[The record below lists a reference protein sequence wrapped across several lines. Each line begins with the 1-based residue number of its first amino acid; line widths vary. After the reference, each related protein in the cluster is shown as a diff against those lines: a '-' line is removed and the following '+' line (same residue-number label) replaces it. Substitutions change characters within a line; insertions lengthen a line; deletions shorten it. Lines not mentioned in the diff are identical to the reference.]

1 VGVLTGLVFVGGE
14 VLLDVSFD
22 VARARL
28 VSLIR
33 SGNLLTPSQDAYGD
47 GVAGLAR
54 VGPLGPGLGVSRLVE
69 AKFGAPVT
77 RGDSVV
83 VALRWE
89 AIGPGGGLFP
99 ALDADLT
106 LAPEGQEATALRLA
120 AAYRP
125 PLGALG
131 AQLDRLIL
139 HRAAAATVQG
149 FLGRVGTAITHPA
162 GVAGPAWGNGHRGP
176 SSPPP
181 DAEVS

>member
-1 VGVLTGLVFVGGE
+1 MGVLTGRVFVDGE

-28 VSLIR
+28 ASLIR
-33 SGNLLTPSQDAYGD
+33 GGNLLTPSQDAYGD

-54 VGPLGPGLGVSRLVE
+54 VGPLGPGPGVSRLVE
-69 AKFGAPVT
+69 VKFGEPVT
-77 RGDSVV
+77 RGDSVL

-99 ALDADLT
+99 VLDADLT
-106 LAPEGQEATALRLA
+106 LAPGGEGATALRLA
-120 AAYRP
+120 AVYRP

-139 HRAAAATVQG
+139 HRVAVATVQG
-149 FLGRVGTAITHPA
+149 FLSRVGTAITRPA
-162 GVAGPAWGNGHRGP
+162 RAAGPGR
-176 SSPPP
+176 SSLPP
-181 DAEVS
+181 DTEVS